1 MIFKKFITS
10 LKWLWTNSNDSLYP
24 WKIRFS
30 WCDYFCAPKCA
41 RASNANKYSLLIQ
54 NSEFKNVKMAFCG
67 FAFFSD
73 FSFLLKKRE
82 RSKKRVK
89 LFAFGKRLCKLSFLD
104 KSGENSKLKREKT
117 QNYLAFRR
125 CSRLLKVRL
134 FRSYK
139 KLRFFNLQKK
149 KKQMV
154 ITPKLKTQAY
164 DTE

>member
-1 MIFKKFITS
+1 MVPENLWGCFVCTSDRAGPSDCENYEKNGAKRGLTIIFT
-10 LKWLWTNSNDSLYP
+10 DM
-24 WKIRFS
+24 
-30 WCDYFCAPKCA
+30 
-41 RASNANKYSLLIQ
+41 
-54 NSEFKNVKMAFCG
+54 KMAFCG